1 MGLQENFNYDLL
13 LEYLSYK
20 DCGKYIDFKKYI
32 KDIIYEEQDAE
43 DIRKLIS
50 QIRRTLSALGHVEFF
65 FDGNNS
71 IYKVAQRVISIL
83 PNSTKGVLCG
93 YRTNDFLDKVKNKCQ
108 QLGFGYTEED
118 NYSAPKAIFI
128 DFKEKENIEIC
139 QMDNSILGSDIKIVT
154 DFSKKL
160 LSVYPKLDD
169 IINNAPS
176 FEDIGQTQVYS
187 TTKHNF
193 CDKSKEDYSVCKQ
206 SHYGYDKYFIYRSNN
221 SKYYEVDVYTAILK
235 QYKESKGNVFVVDG
249 NNLHIKYIDGLP
261 ELIDRALTLASGKNR
276 QKGYMVGYK
285 SYKKEDKTYT
295 KSIYS
300 KVYDNINE
308 ELVDLLKVKT
318 GLEVEV
324 NNG

>member
-50 QIRRTLSALGHVEFF
+50 QVRRTLSALGHVEFF

-83 PNSTKGVLCG
+83 PNNTKGVLCG

-118 NYSAPKAIFI
+118 NYIAPKAIFI

-139 QMDNSILGSDIKIVT
+139 QRDNSILGSDIKIVT

-160 LSVYPKLDD
+160 LYTYPKIDD
-169 IINNAPS
+169 TIINIEKNNKPITNLDCTS
-176 FEDIGQTQVYS
+176 IYDEYL
-187 TTKHNF
+187 KHDF
-193 CDKSKEDYSVCKQ
+193 CNLGKKNYCVCEKKY
-206 SHYGYDKYFIYRSNN
+206 YGYNKYFIYRNDTEEY
-221 SKYYEVDVYTAILK
+221 YYEIDKYTAILK
-235 QYKESKGNVFVVDG
+235 QYEKYNPKLPIFTLK
-249 NNLHIKYIDGLP
+249 NNELQVKYIKGLP
-261 ELIDRALTLASGKNR
+261 DLIDRALTLASGKNR
-276 QKGYMVGYK
+276 RKQNN
-285 SYKKEDKTYT
+285 
-295 KSIYS
+295 SI
-300 KVYDNINE
+300 VYDNINN
-308 ELVDLLKVKT
+308 ELAVLLSEKMGLK
-318 GLEVEV
+318 LEVK
-324 NNG
+324 NG